1 MITDLVVGVGI
12 IAGTVTRGQQRLRL
26 QRQDARG
33 AQPG

>member
-12 IAGTVTRGQQRLRL
+12 IVGAVTGGQQRQRL